1 MQKHSRN
8 YILPRNSHLVITST
22 QNRVITV
29 STGTFR
35 GHNSDDTG
43 GRLSPQKAKWGHDCY
58 LLSHVRLFAT
68 PWTAALPGSSVH
80 GDSPGKDTGLG
91 CHFLLQGIFPTQG
104 LKLYVLHGWANALP
118 LTHLKS
124 VVAQSC
130 PTLCDPT
137 DCSLPGSSVHGMLQ
151 AGILEWAAMPSSGG
165 SSPPGDRTRVSHV
178 SCIGGRVPY
187 H

>member
-80 GDSPGKDTGLG
+80 GDSPGKKTGVGLP
-91 CHFLLQGIFPTQG
+91 FP
-104 LKLYVLHGWANALP
+104 
-118 LTHLKS
+118 
-124 VVAQSC
+124 
-130 PTLCDPT
+130 
-137 DCSLPGSSVHGMLQ
+137 
-151 AGILEWAAMPSSGG
+151 
-165 SSPPGDRTRVSHV
+165 PPGDLPDPGVKTLSLT
-178 SCIGGRVPY
+178 SPGSPPLVPLGKQKSTQN
-187 H
+187 HKQASPVETHSPSQRCFLSRA

>member
-91 CHFLLQGIFPTQG
+91 CHALLQGIFPTQG
-104 LKLYVLHGWANALP
+104 LNPALP
-118 LTHLKS
+118 HFTRILYRLSHQGSPRTLKR
-124 VVAQSC
+124 VAC
-130 PTLCDPT
+130 AFFR
-137 DCSLPGSSVHGMLQ
+137 G
-151 AGILEWAAMPSSGG
+151 PSQPRNQTG
-165 SSPPGDRTRVSHV
+165 V
-178 SCIGGRVPY
+178 SCIMGRFFAN
-187 H
+187 

>member
-91 CHFLLQGIFPTQG
+91 CHALLQGIFLTQG
-104 LKLYVLHGWANALP
+104 LNPGLRHYRKILYHLCHKGSPGQSKLKTTQGGRCFPNLSRNQKPV
-118 LTHLKS
+118 
-124 VVAQSC
+124 C
-130 PTLCDPT
+130 R
-137 DCSLPGSSVHGMLQ
+137 SSGR
-151 AGILEWAAMPSSGG
+151 PSS
-165 SSPPGDRTRVSHV
+165 
-178 SCIGGRVPY
+178 C
-187 H
+187 